1 MSKWYEGYEN
11 YPNFKI
17 FDEILKIP
25 RGSFHEEKMADYVEG
40 RLKAKGL
47 ETHRN
52 SLGDIIAYLPASKG
66 RENEEPLMLQAH
78 MDMVCMKTPESTH
91 DFAKDEI
98 KVFAEDGWLKTYGT
112 TLGADDGAGDAMMLA
127 LLEEKDLSNPPV
139 ELVFTVQEE
148 DGMGGAKGLDFSLL
162 KSKRMIGLDGL
173 TEGATIFSA
182 SAVEGGKL
190 IRNAAFTQAEGN
202 CYSLNISG
210 LTSGHGANN
219 IGQGLGNAIKLAGRI
234 LYRLNKALGI
244 RLASITGGTMVH
256 TIPPETV
263 SVFKCAKAEAEVKA
277 AFDEISAK
285 IKKEYAVTDP
295 NLKIEC
301 VKTDAD
307 TKCMTEED
315 TKAVLELLFVLPV
328 GAQKVDINHL
338 ERVIESY
345 NVSTANTYENRI
357 EFDYVS
363 RANMPSDAKE
373 LFEAAEIFVKPF
385 CFEYVPTFNYG
396 GHTVDENSPL
406 TLLYEKAIKEK
417 TDRAF
422 ERMYIHSGLDAG
434 TIFTSLG
441 MNDLIVCM
449 PDVKDVHTPRE
460 RMSLASFAETY
471 TILKEI
477 LKNA

>member
-1 MSKWYEGYEN
+1 MTSWYDGYEN

-17 FDEILKIP
+17 FDNLLKIP
-25 RGSFHEEKMADYVEG
+25 RGSFHEEKAADYVEEK
-40 RLKAKGL
+40 LHKKGL
-47 ETHRN
+47 KTNRN
-52 SLGDIIAYLPASKG
+52 AIGDIIAYLPASRG
-66 RENEEPLMLQAH
+66 RETEEPLMLQAH

-91 DFAKDEI
+91 DFTKDTI
-98 KVFAEDGWLKTYGT
+98 KVFVEEGWLKTYGT
-112 TLGADDGAGDAMMLA
+112 TLGADDGAGVAMILG
-127 LLEEKDLSNPPV
+127 LLEENDLSHPPL

-190 IRNAAFTQAEGN
+190 VRKTKREKSSLKG
-202 CYSLNISG
+202 YSLNING

-234 LYRLNKALGI
+234 LYSLNKELEI
-244 RLASITGGTMVH
+244 RLVSIDGGTMVH

-263 SVFKCAKAEAEVKA
+263 SVFACGKEKEKVEKAFEK
-277 AFDEISAK
+277 ISAK

-295 NLKIEC
+295 NMKIELKEC
-301 VKTDAD
+301 EVSDVISKDDTDD
-307 TKCMTEED
+307 ILK
-315 TKAVLELLFVLPV
+315 LLFVLPV
-328 GAQKVDINHL
+328 GAEKVDIKHL

-345 NVSTANTYENRI
+345 NISTAKTFDDKI

-385 CFEYVPTFNYG
+385 GFEYVPTFNYG

-406 TLLYEKAIKEK
+406 TVLYEKAIKEH
-417 TDRAF
+417 TNRDF
-422 ERMYIHSGLDAG
+422 IRMYIHSGLDAG
-434 TIFTSLG
+434 TIFTSLN

-471 TILKEI
+471 DMLKEI